1 VPLGESGLPAEA
13 TLRRAGR
20 RLDLRTV
27 RDLLF
32 HLPRRYEDRREMHTI
47 AELRDLPDGA
57 TASVRVVVRS
67 IHVEQTWRRRVQVTK
82 AVLGDETGEAEATW
96 FGRRFIEKRVHAGQH
111 LVVSGRLKQRGFSP
125 VFDDPEFSPED
136 GTDPLHA
143 GRIVPVYRLTAG
155 LTSARIREAIRAA
168 LDRAGLLYPEY
179 LPAALLGQEGLEGI
193 GRAIDQVHYPASLE
207 DRDAALRRLAF
218 DELLALQL
226 GMVGRR
232 RQRGR
237 STSEPVMVE
246 DARDAAVRTAIIGAI
261 EVTVG
266 RPVDLTADQSAAM
279 TAIRGDLARPQPMLR
294 LLQGDVGSGKTA
306 VAAHALALVAG
317 LGRQGALLAPTDLL
331 ARQHAAT
338 VGELLAPLGLG
349 VTLLTGSLSAD
360 GRRKALEA
368 IGSGQAVVVVGTHAL
383 FQESV
388 RFADLG
394 LAVIDEQHRFGVEQR
409 NQLEAKAGG
418 RIGGP
423 TSGSAGPD
431 PATAAPHVLLMTAT
445 PIPRTLGQVL
455 YADLD
460 VSDLRMAPTG
470 RLAIRTA
477 ARATS
482 ELDRLWR
489 FVAEEAAHDR
499 RTFVVVPLIEAAE
512 DDAATAAEEEA
523 VRLRD
528 LLGLPVGLVHGRLKA
543 AERDAEMRRFRDGE
557 TRVLVGTTV
566 IEVGVDVPE
575 ATVMVIE
582 GAERFGLAQL
592 HQLRGRVGRGTE
604 QSYCVLVSDVTADS
618 DPLAWARLQAI
629 ESLNDGFELA
639 EKDFELR
646 REGDVLGLAQSG
658 LPHLRVASLQRLD
671 HRELARRARGH
682 AETLLDPAGELR
694 GAELAPLRH
703 ELSAGWLEPIWS
715 GEPAGGA

>member
-1 VPLGESGLPAEA
+1 M
-13 TLRRAGR
+13 RRAGR
-20 RLDLRTV
+20 RLDLNTV

-32 HLPRRYEDRREMHTI
+32 HLPRRYEDRRAMHTI

-82 AVLGDETGEAEATW
+82 AVLADETGEAEATW

-155 LTSARIREAIRAA
+155 LTVGPDPRGDPGGPRPGRPAVRRI
-168 LDRAGLLYPEY
+168 
-179 LPAALLGQEGLEGI
+179 PAAQPASRAEGLELI
-193 GRAIDQVHYPASLE
+193 GRAIDQVHYPATLE

-237 STSEPVMVE
+237 TTSDPVVVD
-246 DARDAAVRTAIIGAI
+246 DARDPAVRAAIVEAL
-261 EVTVG
+261 TSKVG
-266 RPVDLTADQSAAM
+266 RPVELTADQSAAIA
-279 TAIRGDLARPQPMLR
+279 AIRSDLAGREPMLR

-349 VTLLTGSLSAD
+349 RHAAD
-360 GRRKALEA
+360 RLAERRGPAQGGRRDRLGPGGRGGRHPRALPG
-368 IGSGQAVVVVGTHAL
+368 IGP
-383 FQESV
+383 V
-388 RFADLG
+388 RRPG
-394 LAVIDEQHRFGVEQR
+394 
-409 NQLEAKAGG
+409 AGG
-418 RIGGP
+418 DRRAAPLRGRAAQPARGQGRRTARGATTAERP
-423 TSGSAGPD
+423 PLRAGR
-431 PATAAPHVLLMTAT
+431 PHVLLMTAT

-470 RLAIRTA
+470 RLPIRTA
-477 ARATS
+477 IRSTTD
-482 ELDRLWR
+482 LDRLWQ
-489 FVAEEAAHDR
+489 FVAEEAAQDQ

-512 DDAATAAEEEA
+512 DDAAARRRGRGGPPARAARA
-523 VRLRD
+523 A
-528 LLGLPVGLVHGRLKA
+528 GRA
-543 AERDAEMRRFRDGE
+543 RPRPAEGGRSGCRDAPLPRRRDPG
-557 TRVLVGTTV
+557 
-566 IEVGVDVPE
+566 P
-575 ATVMVIE
+575 
-582 GAERFGLAQL
+582 
-592 HQLRGRVGRGTE
+592 
-604 QSYCVLVSDVTADS
+604 
-618 DPLAWARLQAI
+618 
-629 ESLNDGFELA
+629 
-639 EKDFELR
+639 
-646 REGDVLGLAQSG
+646 
-658 LPHLRVASLQRLD
+658 
-671 HRELARRARGH
+671 RRAR
-682 AETLLDPAGELR
+682 P
-694 GAELAPLRH
+694 
-703 ELSAGWLEPIWS
+703 
-715 GEPAGGA
+715 